1 MALSKIVRNTKLYTR
16 QEKNRMLK
24 RTIRHEELKGDYTME
39 KKIIIDACEISG
51 EFEVMAMYED
61 GEELESKTVTTE
73 IEAIKVFDDLFMKY
87 AEPLQCALYNKLHSG
102 KKYTLVYLND
112 FGFPV
117 AEKITFHSV
126 RSSTYAQHSDVM
138 EMIFT
143 PYRKRTQYRKLFYS
157 CSMMIFEGWQD
168 LKEEEIK
175 ETLED
180 NKNVK
185 ITKSKY
191 GCFDSRYI
199 DDLENCFKNPVVI
212 FKNYKTGVNGKIYA

>member
-1 MALSKIVRNTKLYTR
+1 
-16 QEKNRMLK
+16 MLK
-24 RTIRHEELKGDYTME
+24 RTIKHEELKGGYTMG
-39 KKIIIDACEISG
+39 KKIIIDACEIFG
-51 EFEVMAMYED
+51 EFEIMAMYEN
-61 GEELESKTVTTE
+61 GEELESRAVSTE
-73 IEAIKVFDDLFMKY
+73 IEAIKVFDNLLLKY
-87 AEPLQCALYNKLHSG
+87 MEPLQCALYNKLQPG
-102 KKYTLVYLND
+102 KKYTLVYLNE
-112 FGFPV
+112 FGSPV
-117 AEKITFHSV
+117 AQKITFHSM
-126 RSSTYAQHSDVM
+126 RTTTYAQYSDVM

-143 PYRKRTQYRKLFYS
+143 PYRKRTKYRKLIYN

-168 LKEEEIK
+168 LKEEELK

-212 FKNYKTGVNGKIYA
+212 YIRIIKQV

>member
-1 MALSKIVRNTKLYTR
+1 
-16 QEKNRMLK
+16 MLK
-24 RTIRHEELKGDYTME
+24 RTIKHEELKDGYTMG
-39 KKIIIDACEISG
+39 KKIIIDACEIFG
-51 EFEVMAMYED
+51 EFEIMAMYEN
-61 GEELESKTVTTE
+61 GEELESRAVSTE
-73 IEAIKVFDDLFMKY
+73 IEAIKVFDNLLLKY
-87 AEPLQCALYNKLHSG
+87 MEPLQCALYNKLQPG
-102 KKYTLVYLND
+102 KKYTLVYLNE

-117 AEKITFHSV
+117 AQKITFHSM
-126 RSSTYAQHSDVM
+126 RTTTYAQYSDVM

-143 PYRKRTQYRKLFYS
+143 PYRKRTKYRKLIYN

-168 LKEEEIK
+168 LKEEELK

-191 GCFDSRYI
+191 GCFDNRYI

-212 FKNYKTGVNGKIYA
+212 YIRIIKQV

>member
-1 MALSKIVRNTKLYTR
+1 
-16 QEKNRMLK
+16 MLK
-24 RTIRHEELKGDYTME
+24 RTIRHEELKGGYTMG
-39 KKIIIDACEISG
+39 KKIIIDACEIFE
-51 EFEVMAMYED
+51 EFEIMAMYEN
-61 GEELESKTVTTE
+61 GEELESRTVSTE
-73 IEAIKVFDDLFMKY
+73 IEAIKVFDNLLLKY
-87 AEPLQCALYNKLHSG
+87 AEPLQCALYNKLQPG
-102 KKYTLVYLND
+102 KKYTLVYLNE

-117 AEKITFHSV
+117 AQKITFHSM
-126 RSSTYAQHSDVM
+126 RTTTYAQYSDVM

-143 PYRKRTQYRKLFYS
+143 PYRKRTKYRKLIYN

-168 LKEEEIK
+168 LKEEEVK

-180 NKNVK
+180 NNSIK

-212 FKNYKTGVNGKIYA
+212 YKDYKTGVNGKIYA

>member
-1 MALSKIVRNTKLYTR
+1 
-16 QEKNRMLK
+16 MLK
-24 RTIRHEELKGDYTME
+24 RTIKHEELKGGYTMGR
-39 KKIIIDACEISG
+39 KIIIDSCEIFG
-51 EFEVMAMYED
+51 EFEIMAMYEN
-61 GEELESKTVTTE
+61 GEELESRTVSTE
-73 IEAIKVFDDLFMKY
+73 IEAIKVFDNLLLKY
-87 AEPLQCALYNKLHSG
+87 AEPLQCALYNKLQPG
-102 KKYTLVYLND
+102 KKYTLVYLNE

-117 AEKITFHSV
+117 AQKITFHSM
-126 RSSTYAQHSDVM
+126 RTTTYAQYSDVM

-143 PYRKRTQYRKLFYS
+143 PYRKRTKYRKLIYN

-168 LKEEEIK
+168 LKEEEVK

-191 GCFDSRYI
+191 GCFDCRYI

-212 FKNYKTGVNGKIYA
+212 YKDYKTGVNGKIYA

>member
-1 MALSKIVRNTKLYTR
+1 
-16 QEKNRMLK
+16 MLA
-24 RTIRHEELKGDYTME
+24 RTIRHEELKGGYTMG
-39 KKIIIDACEISG
+39 KKIIIDACEIFR
-51 EFEVMAMYED
+51 EFEIMAMYEN
-61 GEELESKTVTTE
+61 GEELESRTVSTE
-73 IEAIKVFDDLFMKY
+73 IEAIKVFDNLLLKY
-87 AEPLQCALYNKLHSG
+87 TEPLQCVLYNKLQPG
-102 KKYTLVYLND
+102 KKYTLVYLNE

-117 AEKITFHSV
+117 AQKITFHSM
-126 RSSTYAQHSDVM
+126 RTTTYAQYSDVM

-143 PYRKRTQYRKLFYS
+143 PYRKRTKYRKLIYN

-168 LKEEEIK
+168 LKEEELK

-212 FKNYKTGVNGKIYA
+212 YIRIIKQV

>member
-1 MALSKIVRNTKLYTR
+1 
-16 QEKNRMLK
+16 MLK
-24 RTIRHEELKGDYTME
+24 RTISHEELKGGYTMG
-39 KKIIIDACEISG
+39 KKIIIDACEIFG

-61 GEELESKTVTTE
+61 GDELESKTVTTE
-73 IEAIKVFDDLFMKY
+73 LEAIKVFDELFLKY
-87 AEPLQCALYNKLHSG
+87 AEPLQCALYNKLQEG
-102 KKYTLVYLND
+102 KRYTLVYLND

-168 LKEEEIK
+168 LKETDIK
-175 ETLED
+175 ETITD
-180 NKNVK
+180 NDKVK
-185 ITKSKY
+185 VTKSKY
-191 GCFDSRYI
+191 VCFDSRYI
-199 DDLENCFKNPVVI
+199 DDLEKCFKNPVVVY
-212 FKNYKTGVNGKIYA
+212 KNYKTGVNRKIYA

>member
-1 MALSKIVRNTKLYTR
+1 M
-16 QEKNRMLK
+16 
-24 RTIRHEELKGDYTME
+24 G
-39 KKIIIDACEISG
+39 KKIIIDACEIFG

-61 GEELESKTVTTE
+61 DEELESKTVTTE
-73 IEAIKVFDDLFMKY
+73 IEAIKVFYDLFMKY
-87 AEPLQCALYNKLHSG
+87 AEPLQCALYNKLQEG
-102 KKYTLVYLND
+102 KRYTLVHLND

-117 AEKITFHSV
+117 AQKITFHSM
-126 RSSTYAQHSDVM
+126 RTTTYAQYSDVM

-143 PYRKRTQYRKLFYS
+143 PYRKRTQYRKLFYN

-175 ETLED
+175 VTLED

-212 FKNYKTGVNGKIYA
+212 FNTINEQVRDFA

>member
-1 MALSKIVRNTKLYTR
+1 MF
-16 QEKNRMLK
+16 K
-24 RTIRHEELKGDYTME
+24 RTIKHEELKGDYTME

-73 IEAIKVFDDLFMKY
+73 SEAIKVFDELFLKY

-102 KKYTLVYLND
+102 KKYTLVYLDD

-143 PYRKRTQYRKLFYS
+143 PYRKRTQYRKFFYN

-168 LKEEEIK
+168 LKETDIK
-175 ETLED
+175 ETITD
-180 NKNVK
+180 NDKVK
-185 ITKSKY
+185 VTKSKY

-212 FKNYKTGVNGKIYA
+212 YKNYKTGVNGKIYA

>member
-1 MALSKIVRNTKLYTR
+1 MF
-16 QEKNRMLK
+16 K
-24 RTIRHEELKGDYTME
+24 RTIKHEELKGGYTMG
-39 KKIIIDACEISG
+39 KKIIIDACEIFG

-73 IEAIKVFDDLFMKY
+73 TEAIKVFDDLFMKY
-87 AEPLQCALYNKLHSG
+87 AEPLQCALYNKLQLG
-102 KKYTLVYLND
+102 KRYTLVYLSE

-117 AEKITFHSV
+117 AQKITFHSM
-126 RSSTYAQHSDVM
+126 RTTTYAQYSDVM

-143 PYRKRTQYRKLFYS
+143 PYRKRTKYRKLIYN
-157 CSMMIFEGWQD
+157 CSMMFFEGWQD
-168 LKEEEIK
+168 LKETDIK
-175 ETLED
+175 ETITD
-180 NKNVK
+180 NDKVK
-185 ITKSKY
+185 VTKSKY

>member
-1 MALSKIVRNTKLYTR
+1 MF
-16 QEKNRMLK
+16 K
-24 RTIRHEELKGDYTME
+24 RTIKHEELKGGYSMG
-39 KKIIIDACEISG
+39 KKIIIDACEIFG

-61 GEELESKTVTTE
+61 DEELESKTVMTE

-102 KKYTLVYLND
+102 KKYTLVYLDD

-126 RSSTYAQHSDVM
+126 RSSTYAQYSDVM

-143 PYRKRTQYRKLFYS
+143 PYRKRTKYRKLIYN
-157 CSMMIFEGWQD
+157 CSMMFFEGWQD
-168 LKEEEIK
+168 LKETDIK
-175 ETLED
+175 ETITD
-180 NKNVK
+180 NDKVK
-185 ITKSKY
+185 VTKSKY

-212 FKNYKTGVNGKIYA
+212 YKNYKTGVNGKIYA

>member
-16 QEKNRMLK
+16 QEENRMLK

-73 IEAIKVFDDLFMKY
+73 SEAIKVFDELFLKY

-143 PYRKRTQYRKLFYS
+143 PYRKRTQYRKFFYN
-157 CSMMIFEGWQD
+157 CSMMFFEGWQD

-175 ETLED
+175 VTLED

>member
-1 MALSKIVRNTKLYTR
+1 
-16 QEKNRMLK
+16 MLK
-24 RTIRHEELKGDYTME
+24 RTIKHEELKGGYTMG

-51 EFEVMAMYED
+51 EFEVMAMYEN

-73 IEAIKVFDDLFMKY
+73 TEAIKVFDDLFMKY
-87 AEPLQCALYNKLHSG
+87 AEPLQCALYNKLQPG
-102 KKYTLVYLND
+102 KKFTLVYLNE

-117 AEKITFHSV
+117 ADNISFLSMRTT
-126 RSSTYAQHSDVM
+126 TYAQYSDVM

-143 PYRKRTQYRKLFYS
+143 PYRKRTKYRKLIYN

-168 LKEEEIK
+168 LKEEEVK

-212 FKNYKTGVNGKIYA
+212 YKDYKTGVNGKIYA